1 MRGAVWVVLVGMIVA
16 IQVAAEASPP
26 HQLPKQ
32 GTEVLP
38 AFTHE
43 AYIWQRQWSPKIAKS
58 VRMTSDLFA
67 GWRVLVAQVDGAG
80 RVRPVRVDWP
90 LLASTNKPVTAVVRV
105 EAAITPQNRASIIGR
120 LKQLSNQWAKAGV
133 RLQGLEIDNDCPVAR
148 LSDFA
153 QFLVDLKEQRGLP
166 PRLSVTAIP
175 AWLPAH
181 ELDRVLAATDFIVLQ
196 VHGAR
201 GPQRLFNA
209 DMAARW
215 INTLARRDTK
225 PFRVALPDYGTRI
238 IQGANGAILAAE
250 SETPLLAGGGVEMMA
265 TPAEVQALLRT
276 INRQRPRGLAGF
288 VWFRLPAEGDQR
300 IWSVSTLRAV
310 ITGQPADAR
319 LEVQARP
326 ARMRGLFDIT
336 LANDSD
342 MDVEA
347 PARIA
352 LPESCT
358 AADGING
365 YGLGVSGVTLQRLQ
379 KFLVHAHHER
389 VVGWARCSKQPGA
402 INVFR

>member
-1 MRGAVWVVLVGMIVA
+1 VRRMVWAALVGIVA
-16 IQVAAEASPP
+16 AIHVAAAESPSSR
-26 HQLPKQ
+26 
-32 GTEVLP
+32 P
-38 AFTHE
+38 AIARALTHTGFSHE
-43 AYIWQRQWSPKIAKS
+43 AYIWQRQWSPRVAKS
-58 VRMTSDLFA
+58 VRATSDLFE
-67 GWRVLVAQVDGAG
+67 GWRVLAAQVDGTG
-80 RVRPVRVDWP
+80 RVRPVRVDWA
-90 LLASTNKPVTAVVRV
+90 LLASTNKPVTVVVRV

-148 LSDFA
+148 LADFA
-153 QFLVDLKEQRGLP
+153 QFLADLKTQHGLP
-166 PRLSVTAIP
+166 PLLSVTAIP
-175 AWLPAH
+175 AWLSAR
-181 ELDRVLAATDFIVLQ
+181 ELDSVLAATDFIVLQ
-196 VHGAR
+196 VHGAK
-201 GPQRLFNA
+201 GPQHLFDA

-238 IQGANGAILAAE
+238 IHGANGAILAAE

-276 INRQRPRGLAGF
+276 INRERPRGLTGF

-300 IWSVSTLRAV
+300 IWTISTLRAV
-310 ITGQPADAR
+310 ITGKPADAR
-319 LEVQARP
+319 LEVQARSS
-326 ARMRGLFDIT
+326 RMRGLFDIT

-347 PARIA
+347 PVRIA

-365 YGLGVSGVTLQRLQ
+365 YGLGLPGVTLQRIQ

-389 VVGWARCSKQPGA
+389 VVGWARCSKLPGA